1 MWTTQAELKGPK
13 PRDSEAPPPAASA
26 CLQSLIQ
33 SQEGGPAGEIAGK
46 YQKKC
51 RCCGVAA
58 ASKQGD
64 VDFTGRSQASVPPGS
79 SRLTAGAESYKQT
92 LGKVLWE

>member
-1 MWTTQAELKGPK
+1 MWTTPAASKGPK
-13 PRDSEAPPPAASA
+13 PRDSEAPLPAASA
-26 CLQSLIQ
+26 RLQTLIQ
-33 SQEGGPAGEIAGK
+33 SQEGGLAGEIAGK

-64 VDFTGRSQASVPPGS
+64 IDFTGLSQASVPRGS
-79 SRLTAGAESYKQT
+79 S
-92 LGKVLWE
+92 